1 MNIIWSLWTTVLA
14 VALIVSVDADL
25 SQLTG
30 AQSCYDG
37 ALESSSTPGLMG
49 GFSPIADPSNDDIV
63 TSIVQ
68 LAMTRLNNI
77 ADNYQLDTSA
87 NDGLTAFQQVA
98 TILIVAC
105 LSKHKLTYRKR
116 KCYVSLIL

>member
-1 MNIIWSLWTTVLA
+1 
-14 VALIVSVDADL
+14 
-25 SQLTG
+25 
-30 AQSCYDG
+30 
-37 ALESSSTPGLMG
+37 MG

-105 LSKHKLTYRKR
+105 LWKHKLTYRKR
-116 KCYVSLIL
+116 KCYVSLILWLIGLPLETNFIYFDQQAIFRHMDKYVV